1 MSQSDDLTFVKK
13 FSSIILGLVGITALI
28 IVLAVSMR
36 RPPDPADNPSQV
48 TLTEE
53 RVAPVAGVHA
63 GVQGQAAVAAVAAA
77 TQATATQAA
86 TADST
91 ASPADGKQ
99 IYESVCS
106 ACHTAG
112 VASAPQPGSDAFKQ
126 RMDAKGMDGL
136 VASAINGLNVMPPRG
151 GRTDLSDEDIRA
163 AVAFMAEQPATP

>member
-1 MSQSDDLTFVKK
+1 MSQSDDRTFVKK
-13 FSSIILGLVGITALI
+13 FSSIILGLMGITALI

-36 RPPDPADNPSQV
+36 PQPDPADNPSQV
-48 TLTEE
+48 TNTEE

-63 GVQGQAAVAAVAAA
+63 GAQGQAAVAAATEAAA
-77 TQATATQAA
+77 TQAAS
-86 TADST
+86 ADSS

-99 IYESVCS
+99 TYESVCA
-106 ACHTAG
+106 ACHMAG

-136 VASAINGLNVMPPRG
+136 VASVINGLNVMPPRG

-163 AVAFMAEQPATP
+163 AVVFMAEQPATP

>member
-1 MSQSDDLTFVKK
+1 MSQSDDRTFVKK
-13 FSSIILGLVGITALI
+13 FSSIILGLMGITALI
-28 IVLAVSMR
+28 IVLAVSLR

-63 GVQGQAAVAAVAAA
+63 GAQGQAAVAAVAAA
-77 TQATATQAA
+77 TQAAA
-86 TADST
+86 ADSNT
-91 ASPADGKQ
+91 SPADGKQ

-151 GRTDLSDEDIRA
+151 GRSDLSDEDIRA
-163 AVAFMAEQPATP
+163 AVVFMAEQPATP